1 MKMKYL
7 KSVVIALAV
16 SAGFAACQDFL
27 EEKKNYQMT
36 SPDLYNYYEG
46 AIGRVNDIYA
56 QCLPQTNFKEAA
68 TWHYPSYG
76 EKDMYS
82 KATEEYSGFSPFVHP
97 LNELDTRTNG
107 LTVVDHFVADASN
120 IQENPWGLI
129 RLINDAIEGIE
140 TSSLTAEQKEE
151 LLGQLYFFRAWR
163 YFMMW
168 KWYGGIPKIDF
179 LPDITPGSVTPRS
192 TTKEILD
199 FIINDLDTSAEL
211 LAKYTVN
218 GKWPNASADYG
229 RITPSAALALKGR
242 ALVWWCS
249 PLFNR
254 EGLESRYQQA
264 YEIMKKDFDEVIS
277 TTHSLAP
284 AKDAT
289 LSGWADMFQTI
300 VNDEAVFF
308 ARMNNVVD
316 GDYGRYNVWEDNFRP
331 HNTKP
336 QEGGGQAPSAMIV
349 DMFPMRDGGVP
360 NNSYFAG
367 TKLKTSDL
375 TYDAD
380 HPFLNRDLR
389 FYRTFGFPGIKWT
402 FNGGD
407 PRNSNVL
414 YPYSGNDYELWNYV
428 WYEKADQRDS
438 EISGSTYGPDA
449 LESHISGMYITKKTS
464 SGNECGF
471 SWDSNNGFQYSYAS
485 LIEIRYAEVLLN
497 MAEIACGAGKMS
509 EAVNN
514 YLLPVRERAGYA
526 GKQGL
531 AANAESDKAAC
542 MAAILYER
550 QIELAYEGKR
560 FDDMRRWLLFD
571 GGDKF
576 SEVAGAPASWTL
588 TGFGGNTCTWLG
600 FKPLNGQRR
609 ENLEFRVK
617 DDIENGLGKFSMP
630 GKGEWDKL
638 IDIDPIATNA
648 KKEFGWTDDT
658 SKADDLWIQ
667 FRNWRSGYVVDLNK
681 CTSTTQLDDQLNNL
695 QKFYDKYLVRKLK
708 RGDER
713 QPTDDKNITGMT
725 VRYLPKYYFLGLT
738 GTAQDRNPTLEQNIG
753 WDGLGGNGTFDPLA
767 E

>member
-1 MKMKYL
+1 MKMRYL

-46 AIGRVNDIYA
+46 ALGRVNDIYA
-56 QCLPQTNFKEAA
+56 QCLPQTNFKETA
-68 TWHYPSYG
+68 TWQYPSYG
-76 EKDMYS
+76 ENDMYS

-97 LNELDTRTNG
+97 LNELDTRTQG
-107 LTVVDHFVADASN
+107 MTVVDHFVADATN
-120 IQENPWGLI
+120 IQSNPWGLI
-129 RLINDAIEGIE
+129 RLVNDAIEGIE
-140 TSSLTAEQKEE
+140 TSSLTVEQKEE

-163 YFMMW
+163 YFLMW
-168 KWYGGIPKIDF
+168 KWYGGVPKIDF
-179 LPDITPGSVTPRS
+179 LPDITPNSVTPRS
-192 TTKEILD
+192 TSKEILD
-199 FIINDLDTSAEL
+199 FIIKDLDTSAAL
-211 LAKYTVN
+211 LSKYTVN
-218 GKWPNASADYG
+218 GKWPNTSADYG

-308 ARMNNVVD
+308 ARMNDIID
-316 GDYGRYNVWEDNFRP
+316 GDLGRQNVWERTFRP
-331 HNTKP
+331 RNAN
-336 QEGGGQAPSAMIV
+336 QNSGGKNPSAMIV

-360 NNSYFAG
+360 NNSYFAD
-367 TKLKTSDL
+367 TKLKTSEL
-375 TYDAD
+375 AYDAD

-402 FNGGD
+402 FSGD
-407 PRNSNVL
+407 PRNSGDVNF
-414 YPYSGNDYELWNYV
+414 PYSGDKYELWNYV
-428 WYEKADQRDS
+428 WYTDAKYIDE
-438 EISGSTYGPDA
+438 EIGDNEFAPDG
-449 LESHISGMYITKKTS
+449 LQGTSSGMYITKKTS
-464 SGNECGF
+464 SGNVYGY
-471 SWDSNNGFQYSYAS
+471 SWDANTGFQYSFAS

-509 EAVNN
+509 EAVTN

-571 GGDKF
+571 GGAHF
-576 SEVAGAPASWTL
+576 SEVPDAPASWKL

-600 FKPLNGQRR
+600 FAPLNGQRR
-609 ENLEFRVK
+609 ENLVFRVNSNH
-617 DDIENGLGKFSMP
+617 ENGLGKNTMP
-630 GKGEWDKL
+630 GNGDWDGLVK
-638 IDIDPIATNA
+638 IDPLAISAM
-648 KKEFGWTDDT
+648 KEYGWTDDENT
-658 SKADDLWIQ
+658 KDDVWNK
-667 FRNWRSGYVVDLNK
+667 FRDWRSGYVVDLNK
-681 CTSTTQLDDQLNNL
+681 CTSTAQLDEQLNNL
-695 QKFYDKYLVRKLK
+695 KTFYDKYLVRKMK